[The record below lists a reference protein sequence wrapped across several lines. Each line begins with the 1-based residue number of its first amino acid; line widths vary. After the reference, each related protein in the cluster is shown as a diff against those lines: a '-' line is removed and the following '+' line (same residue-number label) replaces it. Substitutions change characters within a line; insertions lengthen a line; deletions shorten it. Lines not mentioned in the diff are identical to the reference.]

1 MMSPEPRYLNFAL
14 IASRMVIRCNALKK
28 MGRRGTESNCRARMQ
43 SFCRSG
49 RHLRFFFVGYRQGIL
64 VNQVCI
70 ILLSAQRKGNYWN
83 EIVSRSH
90 WKQPVAAYNFFWNG
104 VVERH

>member
-1 MMSPEPRYLNFAL
+1 
-14 IASRMVIRCNALKK
+14 MVIRCNALKK
-28 MGRRGTESNCRARMQ
+28 DGTYGEGQNRTAEREFSPFAAPA
-43 SFCRSG
+43 SPAI
-49 RHLRFFFVGYRQGIL
+49 FFVDYRQGIL
-64 VNQVCI
+64 VNRVCT
-70 ILLSAQRKGNYWN
+70 ILLSAQRKGNHGN

>member
-1 MMSPEPRYLNFAL
+1 
-14 IASRMVIRCNALKK
+14 MVICCNALKK
-28 MGRRGTESNCRARMQ
+28 MGSMARDRIELPSENSVLLPHRA
-43 SFCRSG
+43 SPAI
-49 RHLRFFFVGYRQGIL
+49 FFVDYRQGIL
-64 VNQVCI
+64 VNRVCT
-70 ILLSAQRKGNYWN
+70 ILLSAQRKGNHGN

>member
-1 MMSPEPRYLNFAL
+1 
-14 IASRMVIRCNALKK
+14 MVIRCNALKK
-28 MGRRGTESNCRARMQ
+28 DGKYGEGQNRTAEREFSPFAAPGVTCD
-43 SFCRSG
+43 
-49 RHLRFFFVGYRQGIL
+49 FFVDYRQGIL
-64 VNQVCI
+64 VNRVCI

-90 WKQPVAAYNFFWNG
+90 WKQPVDAYNFFWNG